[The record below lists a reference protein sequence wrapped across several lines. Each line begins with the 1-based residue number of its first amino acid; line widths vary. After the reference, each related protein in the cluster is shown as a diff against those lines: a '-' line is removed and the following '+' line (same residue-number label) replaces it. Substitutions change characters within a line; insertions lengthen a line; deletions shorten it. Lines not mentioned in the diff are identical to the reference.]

1 MGRVLPKIRV
11 SLADAH
17 GVVRRG
23 LRDLLNE
30 TGDIVVVAEAENTEQ
45 IWGQVLEHRP
55 DVVLLDMPMAG
66 GNSLDVI
73 RRLRAASSTTGILVL
88 TTFDDSPYIKAA
100 LEAGANGYVT
110 KSSSAEE
117 IAEAVRG
124 VYEANQALL
133 QKYD

>member
-1 MGRVLPKIRV
+1 MFYWP
-11 SLADAH
+11 DAH
-17 GVVRRG
+17 SVVRRG

-30 TGDIVVVAEAENTEQ
+30 TGDIVVVAEAESAEQ
-45 IWGQVLEHRP
+45 VVGQVLEHRP
-55 DVVLLDMPMAG
+55 DVALLDLPMPG
-66 GNSLDVI
+66 SNGLDVI
-73 RRLRAASSTTGILVL
+73 RRLRTDGSTIGILIL

-117 IAEAVRG
+117 IAEAVRT
-124 VYEANQALL
+124 VYEANQMLL